1 MLKFYRVLIDK
12 ENKCEACS
20 VADFNNDGKLEII
33 CGEYMY
39 SGADFGASGD
49 PKWGSKAK
57 ICDIKY
63 DGGYLHD
70 FSDYPLD
77 VNGDGYLDIITGSWW
92 SEGLY
97 WRENPGASGGKWKT
111 HKIEATGNIETIRY
125 FDIDNCGTVEIF
137 PNCPGEPQSFFKLI
151 KNRKGKPTGKF
162 KKYIIGTENAG
173 HGMGFGDITGNG
185 KVDIILSNGW
195 LEQPDGENG
204 VYAPGWKFHGGWEVP
219 GASVPIL
226 VHDVNG
232 DGVPDIIIGAGH
244 DFGLFWFEQ
253 KISPDGTR
261 EFIKHDIDLVCS
273 QYHDMQLF
281 DIDNDGEPELITG
294 ARYFA
299 HNGNDPGEHNP
310 IGTYIFKIKK
320 MPSGEIIFDKNTLD
334 YGSAERASGMGI
346 YFWLEDLSGNGYK
359 DIIAPGKEGLYI
371 FYNN

>member
-1 MLKFYRVLIDK
+1 MLKFSRVLIDK

-39 SGADFGASGD
+39 AGKNSDSDFMT
-49 PKWGSKAK
+49 KTK

-77 VNGDGYLDIITGSWW
+77 VNGDGWLDIITGSWW
-92 SEGLY
+92 GEGLY
-97 WRENPGASGGKWKT
+97 WRENPGKKGGEWKT
-111 HKIEATGNIETIRY
+111 HLIEKTGNIETIRY

-137 PNCPGEPQSFFKLI
+137 PNCPGEPQSFFKLAAP
-151 KNRKGKPTGKF
+151 GEF
-162 KKYIIGTENAG
+162 KKYIIGSQNAG

-185 KVDIILSNGW
+185 RADIILSNGW
-195 LEQPDGENG
+195 LEQPEN
-204 VYAPGWKFHGGWEVP
+204 VYAPNWKFHGGWDVA

-244 DFGLFWFEQ
+244 NFGLFWFEQ
-253 KISPDGTR
+253 KINADGTR

-281 DIDNDGEPELITG
+281 DIDNDGELELVTG

-346 YFWLEDLSGNGYK
+346 YFWLEDLTGNWYK
-359 DIIAPGKEGLYI
+359 NIIAPGKEGLYI

>member
-1 MLKFYRVLIDK
+1 MLNFSRVLIDK

-39 SGADFGASGD
+39 LGD
-49 PKWGSKAK
+49 NYETKTK

-70 FSDYPLD
+70 FSDYPMD
-77 VNGDGYLDIITGSWW
+77 VNGDGYIDIITGSWW
-92 SEGLY
+92 SEGLF
-97 WRENPGASGGKWKT
+97 WRENPGANGGDWKT
-111 HKIEATGNIETIRY
+111 HKIETLGNIETIRY

-137 PNCPGEPQSFFKLI
+137 PNTPGERQSFFKLI
-151 KNRKGKPTGKF
+151 KDANGKPTGKF
-162 KKYIIGTENAG
+162 ERYIISAEKSG

-195 LEQPDGENG
+195 LEQPDD
-204 VYAPGWKFHGGWEVP
+204 VYAENWTFHGGWEVA

-232 DGVPDIIIGAGH
+232 DGTPDIIIGAGH
-244 DFGLFWFEQ
+244 NFGLFWYEQ
-253 KISPDGTR
+253 KVAADGTR

-281 DIDNDGEPELITG
+281 DIDNDGELELVTG

-320 MPSGEIIFDKNTLD
+320 MPSGTIVFDKNTLD
-334 YGSAERASGMGI
+334 YGPAECASGVGI
-346 YFWLEDLSGNGYK
+346 YFWLEDLTGNGYK
-359 DIIAPGKEGLYI
+359 DIVAPGKEGLYI